1 MRKAVVLI
9 FAALLLVLTGRAWA
23 QTETGQISGVVTDPS
38 GATVPK
44 AKVTVS
50 SAATGAAR
58 DTTTDDHGAYT
69 VTHLL
74 PGIYTVAVEA
84 AGFSK
89 MEQRIEVTVGS
100 KVDLNFGLTVGA
112 TATTVEV
119 IGSAV
124 AQINTETQTLGQ
136 VISAKEISDGLSLD
150 ANPYSFVSIAGN
162 IADAD
167 ASPSGAMRST
177 GSGAGV
183 TINGLRAASTNILL
197 DGAANNNEFTGSLG
211 QQVPLESVQEFS
223 VLTNNFTA
231 EYGRASAGIVNV
243 ATKSGTNGF
252 HGSAYEINRLSYY
265 GANDFANK
273 ASGIA
278 RPGYTRNQFGG
289 SAGGPIKKDKLFFFV
304 SPEWTRVRS
313 SLPTQAVI
321 PDQNLINA
329 SDAATTQ
336 AFFTAFG
343 QIRSNL
349 TTLRTFSRSQL
360 IAKDPVKFSSD
371 PCLNTPPDS
380 TTTPPTPPTFF
391 PLCDSLFPQS
401 STAPL

>member
-1 MRKAVVLI
+1 MRKAVLI

-112 TATTVEV
+112 AVTTVEV

-124 AQINTETQTLGQ
+124 AQVNTETQTLGQ
-136 VISAKEISDGLSLD
+136 VVTSKEISEALSLN
-150 ANPYSFVSIAGN
+150 ANPYSFVAISGN
-162 IADAD
+162 LADTD
-167 ASPSGAMRST
+167 ASPSGQIGVNT
-177 GSGAGV
+177 GAGAGV
-183 TINGLRAASTNILL
+183 VINGLRAASTNIRL
-197 DGAANNNEFTGSLG
+197 DGAANNDEFVGTLG

-223 VLTNNFTA
+223 FLTNNFTA

-243 ATKSGTNGF
+243 ATKSGGNAF

-265 GANDFANK
+265 GANDYRSEERRVGK
-273 ASGIA
+273 ES
-278 RPGYTRNQFGG
+278 RTRW
-289 SAGGPIKKDKLFFFV
+289 S
-304 SPEWTRVRS
+304 
-313 SLPTQAVI
+313 
-321 PDQNLINA
+321 
-329 SDAATTQ
+329 
-336 AFFTAFG
+336 
-343 QIRSNL
+343 
-349 TTLRTFSRSQL
+349 
-360 IAKDPVKFSSD
+360 
-371 PCLNTPPDS
+371 
-380 TTTPPTPPTFF
+380 
-391 PLCDSLFPQS
+391 
-401 STAPL
+401 

>member
-1 MRKAVVLI
+1 MRFSLTRAAFHQLYTVSIQWRLTVNFYFLTSRTALKAFLI
-9 FAALLLVLTGRAWA
+9 FAGLALFLAGSSLA

-162 IADAD
+162 IADSD
-167 ASPSGAMRST
+167 ASP
-177 GSGAGV
+177 
-183 TINGLRAASTNILL
+183 
-197 DGAANNNEFTGSLG
+197 
-211 QQVPLESVQEFS
+211 
-223 VLTNNFTA
+223 
-231 EYGRASAGIVNV
+231 
-243 ATKSGTNGF
+243 
-252 HGSAYEINRLSYY
+252 
-265 GANDFANK
+265 
-273 ASGIA
+273 
-278 RPGYTRNQFGG
+278 GG
-289 SAGGPIKKDKLFFFV
+289 
-304 SPEWTRVRS
+304 
-313 SLPTQAVI
+313 
-321 PDQNLINA
+321 
-329 SDAATTQ
+329 
-336 AFFTAFG
+336 
-343 QIRSNL
+343 
-349 TTLRTFSRSQL
+349 
-360 IAKDPVKFSSD
+360 
-371 PCLNTPPDS
+371 
-380 TTTPPTPPTFF
+380 
-391 PLCDSLFPQS
+391 
-401 STAPL
+401 